1 MENIWLSIGETHPK
15 YLPELITL
23 LDDKKQLISYLSFKN
38 KEAKFFTKS
47 MISILEKEKAKI

>member
-23 LDDKKQLISYLSFKN
+23 LDDKKQLISYLSF
-38 KEAKFFTKS
+38 FTKS
-47 MISILEKEKAKI
+47 MISILEKEKAEI